1 MAYWTAKSVPELAGL
16 ERKEQG
22 RLFRQCLKE
31 GKKRMGAKYWK
42 LTGLAVLLSA
52 VLAFML
58 FFFGFFS
65 GGFLGGALLGGMIGA
80 LFVFIVQTPTI
91 DVGREWLREQGYPKS
106 ENQ

>member
-1 MAYWTAKSVPELAGL
+1 
-16 ERKEQG
+16 
-22 RLFRQCLKE
+22 
-31 GKKRMGAKYWK
+31 MGAKYWK

-65 GGFLGGALLGGMIGA
+65 GGFLGGALLGAMIGA

-91 DVGREWLREQGYPKS
+91 DVGREWLREQGYPKP
-106 ENQ
+106 ENE